1 MTIAVIGKDSC
12 KKKTMIFFVLSA
24 SYITFVGKKVV
35 KIL

>member
-12 KKKTMIFFVLSA
+12 KKTMIFFVLSA